1 MPLSAPDAAAAARMA
16 RLAAFVREQQARQSE
31 VETLRADRADRAG
44 GRAGAGRTAAAAAN
58 DGVNYLSQ
66 EDGVIIDLIVTVLNE
81 NVGALKQPPADEDGL
96 RATRIAELVAEK
108 GGDAVDYKCYTWKE
122 TQRQR
127 RSLLACLSKL
137 PTVCKDLR
145 DRARRDPRLPYVL
158 AYYRHVSERVCPND
172 PSVPAVQI
180 LPRDITD
187 RKQTGLYD
195 GLPQL
200 PNGEWFAG
208 ETLDGSDAD
217 RLPAPTGQYGM
228 HPACEQF
235 PTPVPLDP
243 RMEPLSEM
251 PLAAMPR
258 RPMTKERQERMEAYE
273 ATTRAIERVTQ
284 REEQLADH
292 ERHRTLGE
300 IHEAQLQL
308 LPRFTNARV
317 VRTASYP
324 HDTVE
329 LEGNWGHNPVNGGD
343 AYDTLQEVLMDRF
356 HTANQLEFN
365 DHPEARAYYRKFQ
378 VENDPDMAGVHPLIR
393 QFVGR
398 MRYVELRTRLEAF
411 WSYGTHGT
419 SPCMWRVM
427 NEVGLHAVRDGHPR
441 QLDGT
446 GRWKRNDIRDIAL
459 PPDLQQMHGPR
470 NPVGFV
476 PRCVWY
482 YGRRVAAE
490 ADAVRGSVSARR
502 RERLKTELD
511 ELRDTY
517 QPFPDPGTVAPS
529 DPWNPRTGLPMDYSP
544 AWEPPGWFDTTM
556 GTDGKTGYGLP
567 GELGLHGNPL
577 KNGPCYAADCR
588 RRTTLGVDA
597 PNVAAGS
604 FVVSDSSYAV
614 AVDYLLAPS
623 SGRSANVARSAIDC
637 RTQWWHDDMTKMSQ
651 LFHSPVC
658 EPDSVTQ
665 SRVYMQRCGYDS
677 PLLTGCAS
685 VFCSLA
691 CRAAYRRTEDRNQ
704 LRAVKLDWDAL
715 ERALPWN
722 NAAFAVSA
730 AWKQTPSADMLFRA
744 QLQLHKAIR
753 DSLLGTDDANATAP
767 LTARS
772 ATGAAGTTG
781 PVRDDVLA
789 QQRQREID
797 LLNVHLGVLAAAD
810 ALEHALCEQQK
821 IDHSHEV
828 RVPGQIK
835 SLASIPGVTMTV
847 ENFCRNANAAFNH
860 AAIANVKRVYD
871 QARLPGYEQHL
882 VCDLRSRP
890 RPNWIHVVQQLARE
904 RKVFT
909 S

>member
-1 MPLSAPDAAAAARMA
+1 MPLTAPDAAAAARLA
-16 RLAAFVREQQARQSE
+16 RLAAFVREQQARQAE
-31 VETLRADRADRAG
+31 VETLRADRADRAD
-44 GRAGAGRTAAAAAN
+44 RANAAAAN
-58 DGVNYLSQ
+58 DGTNYLSQ

-81 NVGALKQPPADEDGL
+81 NVGALQKPPAEEDGL
-96 RATRIAELVAEK
+96 DAARIAELVAEK
-108 GGDAVDYKCYTWKE
+108 GGVHVDYKHYTWKE
-122 TQRQR
+122 NQRQR
-127 RSLLACLSKL
+127 RSLLGCLCKL

-158 AYYRHVSERVCPND
+158 AYYRHVSERVCPID

-200 PNGEWFAG
+200 RNGEWFAG
-208 ETLDGSDAD
+208 ETLDGTHAD

-228 HPACEQF
+228 LPASEQQ
-235 PTPVPLDP
+235 PTPVALDP
-243 RMEPLSEM
+243 RTEPLCNL

-258 RPMTKERQERMEAYE
+258 RPMTKARQEVMEAHE
-273 ATTRAIERVTQ
+273 ATIRAIERVST
-284 REEQLADH
+284 REERLARH
-292 ERHRTLGE
+292 ERFCTLGE

-317 VRTASYP
+317 EKGASDP
-324 HDTVE
+324 HDDV
-329 LEGNWGHNPVNGGD
+329 LIDLNWNHNPVNGGD

-411 WSYGTHGT
+411 WSYGTEGA

-427 NEVGLHAVRDGHPR
+427 NQVGLHAVRDGHPR
-441 QLDGT
+441 FADGT
-446 GRWKRNDIRDIAL
+446 GSWKRTDMRNIAL
-459 PPDLQQMHGPR
+459 PPTLQQAHGPR

-476 PRCVWY
+476 PRSVWY
-482 YGRRVAAE
+482 YQRRVMRE
-490 ADAVRGSVSARR
+490 ADAPVGESARCR
-502 RERLKTELD
+502 QRLSRELD

-544 AWEPPGWFDTTM
+544 AWEPPDWFDTTT
-556 GTDGKTGYGLP
+556 GADGKTGYGLP
-567 GELGLHGNPL
+567 SELRLHMNPL
-577 KNGPCYAADCR
+577 KNGPCYAADCQ

-604 FVVSDSSYAV
+604 FVVSERSYAT
-614 AVDYLLAPS
+614 AIGAPS
-623 SGRSANVARSAIDC
+623 SGRGESVARNAIDC

-651 LFHSPVC
+651 LFRSPVC
-658 EPDSVTQ
+658 EPDSATQ

-677 PLLTGCAS
+677 PLLTGCTS

-704 LRAVKLDWDAL
+704 LRAVKLDWDAH

-722 NAAFAVSA
+722 NAAYAVSA
-730 AWKQTPSADMLFRA
+730 AWKKTPSADMLFRA

-753 DSLLGTDDANATAP
+753 DSLLGTDGADATAL
-767 LTARS
+767 LTAR
-772 ATGAAGTTG
+772 TAAGGAGATG
-781 PVRDDVLA
+781 PVRDGVLVN
-789 QQRQREID
+789 QRQREID

-810 ALEHALCEQQK
+810 ALERALCEQQK
-821 IDHSHEV
+821 IDHGHEV
-828 RVPGQIK
+828 RQPGQIK

-871 QARLPGYEQHL
+871 QARLPGHDQHL
-882 VCDLRSRP
+882 VCDLTRRP

>member
-1 MPLSAPDAAAAARMA
+1 MPPPPRAW

-31 VETLRADRADRAG
+31 VEAACRSRRSRRWA
-44 GRAGAGRTAAAAAN
+44 AGAGRTAAAAAN

-217 RLPAPTGQYGM
+217 RLPAPTGRYGM

-243 RMEPLSEM
+243 RMEPLCDM

-490 ADAVRGSVSARR
+490 ADAVRGGSVSARR
-502 RERLKTELD
+502 RERQTELD

-517 QPFPDPGTVAPS
+517 QPFPDWWRLRTRGTRARDCPWTTAPRGNRPAGS
-529 DPWNPRTGLPMDYSP
+529 TRRWARTARP
-544 AWEPPGWFDTTM
+544 ATACPASWG
-556 GTDGKTGYGLP
+556 
-567 GELGLHGNPL
+567 
-577 KNGPCYAADCR
+577 YAATRWAVRATRGCR
-588 RRTTLGVDA
+588 RRSASVPTSPELVRGQRQLVR
-597 PNVAAGS
+597 G
-604 FVVSDSSYAV
+604 
-614 AVDYLLAPS
+614 
-623 SGRSANVARSAIDC
+623 GRGLPPRAERRPGANVARSAIDC

-730 AWKQTPSADMLFRA
+730 AWKQTPSAEMLFRA

-767 LTARS
+767 LTART